1 MDAVDPYRLGRFVAA
16 QERGGTY
23 ERAVAE
29 LRAGAKVSHW
39 MWFVF
44 PQVAGLGMS
53 ATSREFAIAS
63 VAEAR
68 AYLAHPVL
76 GPRLRECARVVA
88 ETEGRSAERI
98 FGPVDAMKLRS
109 SMTLFAAADPAEA
122 GQNLFAEVLAKY
134 FGGVPDEAT
143 LARLLRV
150 CARQSP
156 GRRHREMSC
165 QAPRGRTRLG
175 SMSWTAPQA
184 DRKLVPPVA
193 DERQMLEAWLDFH
206 RQTLLSKCAGL
217 TADQLRQRAA
227 PPSGLSLL
235 GLVRHLAEVE
245 RGWFRR
251 RVNGEDAAF
260 LFSSE
265 ADPDGE
271 FDHVGTADA
280 ERDFAAYL
288 AEIEA
293 ARRAAAGHDLN
304 ETFYHSHREVD
315 MSVRWVYVHMIEEY
329 ARHNG
334 HADLL
339 RERIDG
345 KTGSE
350 GRPGQKAGGRPVLPC
365 ARPAVA
371 AGTRVAGSRAL
382 VPIAAADASSGEITV
397 TVAPPSLRP
406 VRTSRSGIDVGSGE
420 SMPSGEITTI
430 RAAPA
435 ARSALSADRT
445 PPSMY
450 RRPSIVTGGQMPG
463 TAELAATA
471 STRLTPDAAS
481 KTVSSPDT
489 QSIAVSFIGVTGHS
503 RDGSRDSITA
513 SRSGSGTVSA
523 SSANRPE
530 LRSCSVGV
538 LAPAMYDWR
547 SAANLSQS
555 ITAISSRDWSAGSTW
570 RASSSSRDSPLPT
583 CAATFAPAEVPMTT
597 SAPVTSCPAS
607 ASPASSPVI
616 HAIPA
621 TPPPPST
628 SACSFAMGRN
638 ASTARQSC

>member
-1 MDAVDPYRLGRFVAA
+1 MDVDPYRLERFVAA

-53 ATSREFAIAS
+53 ATSREFAISS

-68 AYLAHPVL
+68 SYLAHPVL

-88 ETEGRSAERI
+88 ETEGRTAERI

-109 SMTLFAAADPAEA
+109 SMTLFAAADTAEA
-122 GQNLFAEVLAKY
+122 GQNVFAAVLAKY

-150 CARQSP
+150 CPRQSP

-165 QAPRGRTRLG
+165 QAPRGRTKLG
-175 SMSWTAPQA
+175 GMSWTAPQA
-184 DRKLVPPVA
+184 DRKLIPPVA

-271 FDHVGTADA
+271 FDHVDTADA
-280 ERDFAAYL
+280 ERDLAAYL

-293 ARRAAAGHDLN
+293 ARRAAAGHDLE

-345 KTGSE
+345 KTG
-350 GRPGQKAGGRPVLPC
+350 
-365 ARPAVA
+365 
-371 AGTRVAGSRAL
+371 
-382 VPIAAADASSGEITV
+382 
-397 TVAPPSLRP
+397 
-406 VRTSRSGIDVGSGE
+406 
-420 SMPSGEITTI
+420 M
-430 RAAPA
+430 
-435 ARSALSADRT
+435 
-445 PPSMY
+445 
-450 RRPSIVTGGQMPG
+450 
-463 TAELAATA
+463 
-471 STRLTPDAAS
+471 
-481 KTVSSPDT
+481 
-489 QSIAVSFIGVTGHS
+489 
-503 RDGSRDSITA
+503 
-513 SRSGSGTVSA
+513 
-523 SSANRPE
+523 
-530 LRSCSVGV
+530 
-538 LAPAMYDWR
+538 
-547 SAANLSQS
+547 
-555 ITAISSRDWSAGSTW
+555 
-570 RASSSSRDSPLPT
+570 
-583 CAATFAPAEVPMTT
+583 
-597 SAPVTSCPAS
+597 
-607 ASPASSPVI
+607 
-616 HAIPA
+616 
-621 TPPPPST
+621 
-628 SACSFAMGRN
+628 
-638 ASTARQSC
+638 